1 MTARPR
7 PPRPIAPLTTL
18 AKGVLK
24 LSRTC
29 PGRPGLE
36 RSSALSVLYSK
47 SVLYGAFVWVR
58 RTLNHQKPRFPA
70 RAVSRMTKRKWAASE
85 RLLLPLQ
92 IERSGDG
99 DEHSDLL
106 SRGCLQVGQIDRV
119 YR

>member
-1 MTARPR
+1 
-7 PPRPIAPLTTL
+7 
-18 AKGVLK
+18 
-24 LSRTC
+24 
-29 PGRPGLE
+29 
-36 RSSALSVLYSK
+36 
-47 SVLYGAFVWVR
+47 
-58 RTLNHQKPRFPA
+58 
-70 RAVSRMTKRKWAASE
+70 MTKRKWAASE